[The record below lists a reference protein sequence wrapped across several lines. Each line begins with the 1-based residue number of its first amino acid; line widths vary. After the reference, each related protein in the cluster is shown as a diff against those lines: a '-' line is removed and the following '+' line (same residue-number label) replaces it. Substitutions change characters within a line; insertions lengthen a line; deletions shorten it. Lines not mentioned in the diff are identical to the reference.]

1 MFISKFSSSSFYC
14 RRHITSCPNPYVSH
28 FYNSYNMNRFQISEL
43 KFRNRVVTSDL
54 ISLLS
59 ICFKS
64 LKTERICIQEEH
76 DKNLKYINSL
86 ISSTRL
92 LILDGQEKLALN
104 LIQLI
109 CTIQRAIR
117 HDNVY
122 AASWSYHVTLQ
133 LVNLLHMSNIS
144 CIPQLEETIKI
155 LHQSEIIYRKR
166 INQVG
171 F

>member
-1 MFISKFSSSSFYC
+1 MTHKYPRYESLSNDS
-14 RRHITSCPNPYVSH
+14 
-28 FYNSYNMNRFQISEL
+28 
-43 KFRNRVVTSDL
+43 FRNRVVTSDL

-64 LKTERICIQEEH
+64 LKIDKICIQEEH
-76 DKNLKYINSL
+76 DKNLKYLNSL

-92 LILDGQEKLALN
+92 LILDGQENLALN

-109 CTIQRAIR
+109 STIQRAIR

-133 LVNLLHMSNIS
+133 LVNLLHMSNIRTGS
-144 CIPQLEETIKI
+144 IQC
-155 LHQSEIIYRKR
+155 
-166 INQVG
+166 
-171 F
+171 

>member
-1 MFISKFSSSSFYC
+1 MTHKYPRYDSLSNDS
-14 RRHITSCPNPYVSH
+14 
-28 FYNSYNMNRFQISEL
+28 
-43 KFRNRVVTSDL
+43 FRNRVVTSDL

-64 LKTERICIQEEH
+64 LKIDKICIREEH
-76 DKNLKYINSL
+76 DKNLKYLNSL

-92 LILDGQEKLALN
+92 LILDGQENLALN

-109 CTIQRAIR
+109 STIQRAIR

-133 LVNLLHMSNIS
+133 LVNLLHMSNIRTGS
-144 CIPQLEETIKI
+144 IQC
-155 LHQSEIIYRKR
+155 
-166 INQVG
+166 
-171 F
+171 